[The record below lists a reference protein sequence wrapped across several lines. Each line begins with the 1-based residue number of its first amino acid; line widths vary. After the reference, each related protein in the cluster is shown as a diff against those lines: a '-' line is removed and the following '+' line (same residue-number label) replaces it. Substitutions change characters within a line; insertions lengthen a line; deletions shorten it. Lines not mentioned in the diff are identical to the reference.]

1 MNKMKKKKK
10 DAAPSTGKK
19 IKRRRKLVE
28 FLSVFGFIKKDD
40 LLQTMPFM
48 LFLTLL
54 AVVYIANN
62 YMAEKTLRKID
73 AVDKEI
79 KTLRS
84 EHISLKSELNFL
96 SNQSAVARSVGPY
109 GIKESI
115 VAPKKIIVQ
124 NTEDND

>member
-1 MNKMKKKKK
+1 MNKMKKQKKGE
-10 DAAPSTGKK
+10 DPSAS
-19 IKRRRKLVE
+19 KRRKDHRKLSE
-28 FLSVFGFIKKDD
+28 LLSVFGFIRKED

-79 KTLRS
+79 QTLRS

-96 SNQSAVARSVGPY
+96 SNQSAVARSVEPY
-109 GIKESI
+109 GIRESI

>member
-1 MNKMKKKKK
+1 MNKLKKKLK
-10 DAAPSTGKK
+10 DPAPSKQKKKTG
-19 IKRRRKLVE
+19 RKLVV
-28 FLSVFGFIKKDD
+28 LLNAFGFIRKED

-73 AVDKEI
+73 AIDNEI

-96 SNQSAVARSVGPY
+96 SNQSAVARSVDPY

-124 NTEDND
+124 NTQDND

>member
-1 MNKMKKKKK
+1 MNKMKKQQKGEDSSASKRRK
-10 DAAPSTGKK
+10 D
-19 IKRRRKLVE
+19 RRKLSE
-28 FLSVFGFIKKDD
+28 LLSVFGFIRKED

-79 KTLRS
+79 QTLRS

-96 SNQSAVARSVGPY
+96 SNQSAVARSVEPY
-109 GIKESI
+109 GIRESI